1 MQMGSENYKELG
13 VAAAKGVGAEG
24 NEASETQHH
33 TTEAFRGA
41 VRSLGSVL
49 QAKLHFGKITIPA
62 SGGGKG
68 G

>member
-1 MQMGSENYKELG
+1 MGSENYKALG
-13 VAAAKGVGAEG
+13 VAAAQGVGAEG
-24 NEASETQHH
+24 SEASETQHH

-41 VRSLGSVL
+41 ARSLGSVL
-49 QAKLHFGKITIPA
+49 RAKLHFGKITIPT